1 MIYHIHP
8 QSYTRLDSYSNSST
22 LSTKTMENFAEFCRT
37 LKLKNMESHEENR
50 AGKGGVLD
58 SGAEIYAS
66 VKHKNYIY
74 VTNVKCNVLVD
85 STCEVTPFNNSVNTF
100 CFKVTLHSRHACD
113 ARESRDRWTSWNG
126 TSKVETPM
134 PRQRSKQRDGLLLF
148 F

>member
-1 MIYHIHP
+1 M
-8 QSYTRLDSYSNSST
+8 
-22 LSTKTMENFAEFCRT
+22 
-37 LKLKNMESHEENR
+37 
-50 AGKGGVLD
+50 LD

-66 VKHKNYIY
+66 INHKNYIY

-134 PRQRSKQRDGLLLF
+134 RRQKPTEQRSKQKTQEQSALIERDGLPF
-148 F
+148 FFEFTDRLHF